1 LTGGE
6 RLRVITKTY
15 PKDTEY
21 ITLYPISDVHWG
33 AAECMELEFQAYLR
47 QIQDDPTAAV
57 LLAGDLL
64 NNGIKSSKTDVYKEK
79 YPPDVQKE
87 MMIDLLEPIKD
98 KIIAGVAG
106 NHEYRTVKE
115 SCQDVMK
122 DIFMALQIKDRY
134 TPDAAF
140 VKISLGEK
148 PNKKPAT
155 YMIYLT
161 HGNGGGA
168 ALGSGISRQDNYQ
181 ISIEGVDIS
190 ISGHTHKPAK
200 VPSARLV
207 FDSRNNNIIRSN
219 TLIFVCTAWLD
230 YGGYPVRAQM
240 RPTAFYPDDIRLDGR
255 SKSWS

>member
-1 LTGGE
+1 M
-6 RLRVITKTY
+6 RVITKTY

-33 AAECMELEFQAYLR
+33 AAECMEREFCAYLKK
-47 QIQDDPTAAV
+47 IEADPTAAV

-64 NNGIKSSKTDVYKEK
+64 NNGVKSSKTDVYKEK

-98 KIIAGVAG
+98 KIVAGVAG
-106 NHEYRTVKE
+106 NHEYRTTKE

-122 DIFMALQIKDRY
+122 DIFWALQIKDRY
-134 TPDAAF
+134 EPDAVF
-140 VKISLGEK
+140 VKISVGEK
-148 PNKKPAT
+148 QNRKPAT
-155 YMIYLT
+155 YMLYIT

-168 ALGSGISRQDNYQ
+168 ALGSGVSKQDNYQ
-181 ISIEGVDIS
+181 IAIEGVDIS

-207 FDSRNNNIIRSN
+207 FDSRNNNIVRSN

-230 YGGYPVRAQM
+230 YGGYPVRGQM
-240 RPTAFYPDDIRLDGR
+240 RPTAFYPDTIRLDGR